1 MTTKKINSKK
11 LIPTILTLLTISII
25 LISITLLSLTLTSA
39 GIFILDKDDDIR
51 TIDPS
56 KTKEVTLQEGDRI
69 LINEN
74 LYPSEAGSKFVFD
87 SKGNL
92 VEGTEYTTNE
102 AVDYNINGFEVPLP
116 KNTVVKYEKDKVVV
130 EYPEDAKV
138 EVFEG
143 QGEGEGL
150 IEFKTKGELEL
161 PTGSKLQGLE
171 TDGTR
176 EPATLFFD
184 GKRKLFYANQGKV
197 VAGEK
202 QFEFGK
208 RSNPDSYLFFDEIPK
223 GFDKPAILMRTN
235 EDNNQQI
242 ILRGTP
248 TEQSADLTYFDNNK
262 NKLTTQALRSGEVDL
277 TFEPNNIEMV
287 ARGNYYLING
297 EMFERNGIITPFSK
311 LSEENQK
318 TLRDIFN
325 PSQKA
330 VPLHSKTYDENGKER
345 PGNGFYNLGG
355 KDFFV
360 GYGGKDGVF
369 QKKDGSIYVE
379 PENLKTVFNGV
390 TKEQKEKYNSLSNDG
405 KLAAFGRVAKG
416 ENLGKVL
423 DSMSISST
431 TSTSMKKNKL
441 EITNPNY
448 KDYNSIYED
457 LLAHD
462 KPNRKIYSN
471 SEGGQLTTIHESVH
485 NGNNRAGE
493 AIRKFHREKG
503 DPNWKRYD
511 GFYDLNG
518 EYVALLEPGLYKSEV
533 FNHLP
538 SNMQGELANFYMRNS
553 QVGPPPF
560 MGPNSNYMHDEWRAS
575 IIATKGGME
584 LIDNNQW
591 DTTKQSI
598 QDLTDF
604 TMNSIVTASVTRTQK
619 STYWKSHPEY
629 KEFMRY
635 NLIEAKKT
643 YNQATNGEYKNQF
656 WGFQENTWKSL
667 ATAGDSK
674 TTAMRNTVKEILGS
688 EDARRYY
695 GIR

>member
-235 EDNNQQI
+235 EDNNQ
-242 ILRGTP
+242 
-248 TEQSADLTYFDNNK
+248 
-262 NKLTTQALRSGEVDL
+262 
-277 TFEPNNIEMV
+277 
-287 ARGNYYLING
+287 
-297 EMFERNGIITPFSK
+297 
-311 LSEENQK
+311 
-318 TLRDIFN
+318 
-325 PSQKA
+325 
-330 VPLHSKTYDENGKER
+330 
-345 PGNGFYNLGG
+345 
-355 KDFFV
+355 
-360 GYGGKDGVF
+360 
-369 QKKDGSIYVE
+369 
-379 PENLKTVFNGV
+379 
-390 TKEQKEKYNSLSNDG
+390 
-405 KLAAFGRVAKG
+405 
-416 ENLGKVL
+416 
-423 DSMSISST
+423 
-431 TSTSMKKNKL
+431 
-441 EITNPNY
+441 
-448 KDYNSIYED
+448 
-457 LLAHD
+457 
-462 KPNRKIYSN
+462 
-471 SEGGQLTTIHESVH
+471 
-485 NGNNRAGE
+485 
-493 AIRKFHREKG
+493 
-503 DPNWKRYD
+503 
-511 GFYDLNG
+511 
-518 EYVALLEPGLYKSEV
+518 
-533 FNHLP
+533 
-538 SNMQGELANFYMRNS
+538 
-553 QVGPPPF
+553 
-560 MGPNSNYMHDEWRAS
+560 
-575 IIATKGGME
+575 
-584 LIDNNQW
+584 
-591 DTTKQSI
+591 
-598 QDLTDF
+598 
-604 TMNSIVTASVTRTQK
+604 
-619 STYWKSHPEY
+619 
-629 KEFMRY
+629 
-635 NLIEAKKT
+635 
-643 YNQATNGEYKNQF
+643 
-656 WGFQENTWKSL
+656 
-667 ATAGDSK
+667 
-674 TTAMRNTVKEILGS
+674 
-688 EDARRYY
+688 
-695 GIR
+695 